1 MPETGEGTR
10 EPWEYSLYIPND
22 PRAVTICRRTLRLIL
37 TMHGLIRLVDVAEL
51 LATELVANAV
61 CHTKGPAALRVR
73 WSAGVLRIGAW
84 DADPEPPEP
93 PEASCGAGS
102 AAALGA
108 ASEPPPAGGDS
119 PSSAANPPPPAQ
131 PMAAQSP
138 PNIPATIPAPS
149 AAPSTQAGAAMT
161 VPAQAEATTTTATTT
176 TTTVTTVATTG
187 SAFLK

>member
-1 MPETGEGTR
+1 MPESGS
-10 EPWEYSLYIPND
+10 EPWEYSLYVPND

-93 PEASCGAGS
+93 PGKLEQLGEAEEGRGL
-102 AAALGA
+102 ALVRACSDLWGWQPLSRFGNSGKYVWCEL
-108 ASEPPPAGGDS
+108 AS
-119 PSSAANPPPPAQ
+119 
-131 PMAAQSP
+131 
-138 PNIPATIPAPS
+138 
-149 AAPSTQAGAAMT
+149 
-161 VPAQAEATTTTATTT
+161 TA
-176 TTTVTTVATTG
+176 
-187 SAFLK
+187 